1 MKHTIRLHSYPTIR
15 QGRRVMVGKGNHW
28 TDSGVWSLM
37 WLYFGGVQDGS
48 GAYYHSPFYQHP
60 IISIGLD
67 TTTPT
72 RADMVRLASLKSNK
86 PDSRGGVEFVQEAL
100 GQYRSVVRATW
111 NAYHFSAPFTI
122 GEVGLY
128 YDSNPA
134 GSDLGDVQDTG
145 CAYHLCRSTDGT
157 KMKARACVA
166 DGTIGAFQVDH
177 TLPLVVEW
185 TIRMAWK

>member
-1 MKHTIRLHSYPTIR
+1 
-15 QGRRVMVGKGNHW
+15 MVGKGNHW
-28 TDSGVWSLM
+28 TDSAVSSLM
-37 WLYFGGVQDGS
+37 YACFGTAS
-48 GAYYHSPFYQHP
+48 WSINATHHSPFYQHP
-60 IISIGLD
+60 VISIGLD

-72 RADMVRLASLKSNK
+72 QAGMVKLASLKSNK
-86 PDSRGGVEFVQEAL
+86 PDSRGSVEYVQEAL
-100 GQYRSVVRATW
+100 GQYRSVVRCTW

-134 GSDLGDVQDTG
+134 STDLGDIGDTG
-145 CAYHLCRSTDGT
+145 CMSYLCYASDGS

-166 DGTIGAFQVDH
+166 DGTLQAFQVDY
-177 TLPLVVEW
+177 TLPLIVEW

>member
-1 MKHTIRLHSYPTIR
+1 
-15 QGRRVMVGKGNHW
+15 MVGKGNHW

>member
-1 MKHTIRLHSYPTIR
+1 MKHTIRIHSYPTIR

-28 TDSGVWSLM
+28 TDSGVSSLM
-37 WLYFGGVQDGS
+37 YCYFGSIYVS
-48 GAYYHSPFYQHP
+48 YNAYYHSPFYNHP

-86 PDSRGGVEFVQEAL
+86 PDSRQGVEYVQEAM
-100 GQYRSVVRATW
+100 GQYRSVVRCTW

-134 GSDLGDVQDTG
+134 DTDLGDVKDASCG
-145 CAYHLCRSTDGT
+145 YHLCYETDGS

-166 DGTIGAFQVDH
+166 DGTIQAFQVDH
-177 TLPLVVEW
+177 TLPLIVEW

>member
-1 MKHTIRLHSYPTIR
+1 MKHTIRIHSYPTIR

-28 TDSGVWSLM
+28 TDSGVSSLM
-37 WLYFGGVQDGS
+37 GHYFGGHYDTYS
-48 GAYYHSPFYQHP
+48 TSYHSPFYQHP

-72 RADMVRLASLKSNK
+72 RADMVKLASLKSNK
-86 PDSRGGVEFVQEAL
+86 PDSRQGVEYVQEAL
-100 GQYRSVVRATW
+100 GQYRSVVRCTW

-134 GSDLGDVQDTG
+134 STDLGDVGDSG
-145 CAYHLCRSTDGT
+145 CGYHLCRATDGT

-166 DGTIGAFQVDH
+166 DGTIQAFTVDY
-177 TLPLVVEW
+177 TLPLVIEW